1 MLRNPILDEFLHKLC
16 QGLVNLSWFVLPEV
30 KARIDFL
37 IAVVCPMLSVTVKYS
52 LWIRRDKLTSYY
64 ISSGTIEPMSMECP
78 IQSMVAAGSFFVLIP
93 SPSITGPPIKGSP
106 TSVVVTYHVLFR
118 NYK

>member
-52 LWIRRDKLTSYY
+52 L
-64 ISSGTIEPMSMECP
+64 
-78 IQSMVAAGSFFVLIP
+78 
-93 SPSITGPPIKGSP
+93 
-106 TSVVVTYHVLFR
+106 
-118 NYK
+118 